1 MNKQVQHYEGENI
14 LKIYLDNIK
23 RHFHTLSTHV
33 HAVVTGC
40 VHGKL
45 CEEWK
50 KIKKFKIIQTPPT
63 FTPPHN

>member
-45 CEEWK
+45 CLHLHTTD
-50 KIKKFKIIQTPPT
+50 QS
-63 FTPPHN
+63 